1 MAHDFKGNLLCFLF
15 YEIKKLIKWIKFSLY
30 EFMIIGFVL
39 QIVVICFSLL
49 AFGAVS
55 SVVTALPEMGG
66 GCLGLFSI
74 AS

>member
-15 YEIKKLIKWIKFSLY
+15 HEIKKWIKFSLY

-55 SVVTALPEMGG
+55 SVVTTLPEMGG